1 MAAAAQYLRVVVNA
15 ERRYALWPHARRV
28 PRGWADTYFV
38 GSRLR
43 CLAQITELTRHHAA
57 ACPAAPGA
65 AQGRTAIGRLGRVA
79 AGAPYRTAVLGA
91 GFRLTFADLD
101 RRANALART
110 IAEHG
115 VRRGDLVGLRL
126 RPGAD
131 AVVARLA
138 ALKAAAAYLP
148 MDDESAVARPGLRLI
163 VTEPE
168 WSGPARRRGLPV
180 LAWTRRDRGA
190 GRVPARADQ
199 VEPHD
204 PAFVVPGPAPGGG
217 LVVDHG
223 RLVLAARSA
232 GGPTGCTASG
242 PWRDELAIWGRLL
255 RGEPIRYGARAELL
269 LLEQEGRF
277 AAHRRKQALSQAGE
291 QPGQRHLDAH
301 IVVEHVDGAGR
312 GLPEPAHLEAQRVAA
327 PDLLL
332 DGDQR
337 AEIAAHGP
345 EPALEP
351 ARLLV
356 LAKLVWNRDR
366 DRRAHAPTGLQ

>member
-255 RGEPIRYGARAELL
+255 RGEPIRYGAH
-269 LLEQEGRF
+269 GVV
-277 AAHRRKQALSQAGE
+277 
-291 QPGQRHLDAH
+291 GQSG
-301 IVVEHVDGAGR
+301 VDG
-312 GLPEPAHLEAQRVAA
+312 
-327 PDLLL
+327 
-332 DGDQR
+332 
-337 AEIAAHGP
+337 
-345 EPALEP
+345 
-351 ARLLV
+351 
-356 LAKLVWNRDR
+356 
-366 DRRAHAPTGLQ
+366 PTGLDGKCYVLDEDLRPAVEGQVYFAAAWLGGGYDGGPIRTAWWLRPDPFDRIGGKVMLWTGRRARRDDGVLRLTDV